1 MIEKYPTFKFVRGD
15 TQGFVVKATFIDGT
29 PIQQIDIKDI
39 LITCRQFPYK
49 SSNIIFQKGINDVY
63 VPAKYNERGELIEPE
78 HLPYYTSVIFLA
90 DNFDESKLNE
100 LYVEEE
106 IEKEE

>member
-1 MIEKYPTFKFVRGD
+1 MEIRKYGEKK
-15 TQGFVVKATFIDGT
+15 
-29 PIQQIDIKDI
+29 I
-39 LITCRQFPYK
+39 LIADANKHIR
-49 SSNIIFQKGINDVY
+49 SIDDVY
-63 VPAKYNERGELIEPE
+63 VLKKRDKEGNIIEYE
-78 HLPYYTSVIFLA
+78 SFPYYTSVIFLA